1 MRNLRNTALKEDLK
15 ELRTDFEGTV
25 FSERTIFV
33 TGGAGFIG
41 SWLCDF
47 LVSVGARVICIDD
60 LSTGLSKNLAHL
72 TSSSRF
78 KHVKSDVTKALPAIE
93 EGDMI
98 FHLASHPSPD
108 EYQKHPV
115 ETLVAN
121 SKGTQNMLEV
131 ARRRDA
137 VLLFASSSEVYGDA
151 RVVPTPETY
160 WGNVNPVGP
169 RSCYDEGKR
178 FGEALCVA
186 YNRTY
191 GVDVRITRI
200 FNTYGPRLRADGFYA
215 RALSR
220 FVKQALAGSDL
231 TVYGTG
237 AQTRSFCYITDTL
250 HALML
255 AASTSQMKAQVVNI
269 GNPQELTILSL
280 AQKIRSI
287 VGSKSEITFHDRPT
301 DDPERRCPDIAR
313 SKTLLSWS
321 PRTSLEE
328 GLRRTIQWFR
338 AN

>member
-1 MRNLRNTALKEDLK
+1 LSNVEDTAVKADLK
-15 ELRTDFEGTV
+15 ALQTGFEGTA
-25 FSERTIFV
+25 FTERTVLV

-41 SWLCDF
+41 SWLVDF
-47 LVSVGARVICIDD
+47 LVSVGARVICVDD

-72 TSSSRF
+72 TPSSRF
-78 KHVKSDVTKALPAIE
+78 KLVKSDVTKPLPAIE
-93 EGDMI
+93 ECDMI

-121 SKGTQNMLEV
+121 SEGTQNMLEV

-137 VLLFASSSEVYGDA
+137 ILLYASSSEVYGDA
-151 RVVPTPETY
+151 EVVPTPETY

-178 FGEALCVA
+178 FGEALCMA
-186 YNRTY
+186 YNRAY
-191 GVDVRITRI
+191 GVDVRMPRI
-200 FNTYGPRLRADGFYA
+200 FNTYGPRLRADGLYA

-220 FVKQALAGSDL
+220 FVRQALAGLDL
-231 TVYGTG
+231 TVYGSG

-250 HALML
+250 HALLL
-255 AASTSQMKAQVVNI
+255 AASKPQMKAQVVNV

-280 AQKIRSI
+280 AQKIKYI
-287 VGSKSEITFHDRPT
+287 AESKSEISFHDRPT
-301 DDPERRCPDIAR
+301 DDPERRCPDISRA
-313 SKTLLSWS
+313 KTLLSWT

-328 GLRRTIQWFR
+328 GLNKTIRWFR
-338 AN
+338 DN

>member
-1 MRNLRNTALKEDLK
+1 MSKVRDTAVEIDL
-15 ELRTDFEGTV
+15 EALRTDFEGTA
-25 FSERTIFV
+25 FSECTVLV

-47 LVSVGARVICIDD
+47 LVSVGARVVCVDD

-72 TSSSRF
+72 TPSSRF
-78 KHVKSDVTKALPAIE
+78 KLVKSDVTRALLAIDE
-93 EGDMI
+93 CDII

-121 SKGTQNMLEV
+121 SEGTRNMLEV
-131 ARRRDA
+131 ARRSDA
-137 VLLFASSSEVYGDA
+137 VFLFASSSEVYGDA

-178 FGEALCVA
+178 FGEALCMA
-186 YNRTY
+186 YNKAY
-191 GVDVRITRI
+191 GVDVRIARI
-200 FNTYGPRLRADGFYA
+200 FNSYGPRLRADGFYA

-220 FVKQALAGSDL
+220 FVKQALAGLDL
-231 TVYGTG
+231 TVYGSG

-250 HALML
+250 HALLL
-255 AASTSQMKAQVVNI
+255 AASKPQMKAQVVNI
-269 GNPQELTILSL
+269 GNPQEVTILSL
-280 AQKIRSI
+280 AQKIKSI
-287 VGSKSEITFHDRPT
+287 AGSKSEITFHDRPT

-313 SKTLLSWS
+313 LKTLLSWS